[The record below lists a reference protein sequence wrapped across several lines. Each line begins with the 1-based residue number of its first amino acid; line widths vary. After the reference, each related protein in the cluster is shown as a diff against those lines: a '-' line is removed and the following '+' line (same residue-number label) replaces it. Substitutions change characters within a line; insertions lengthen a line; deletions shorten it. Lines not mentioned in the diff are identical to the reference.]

1 MQHDRT
7 ARGDLMKPERRA
19 GRIAAWER
27 RDEAEAV
34 DGSAIRCAQLES
46 RSCSDEAQNRGQDGA
61 SESGESAEHG
71 ADS

>member
-19 GRIAAWER
+19 GRIAAWEG

-46 RSCSDEAQNRGQDGA
+46 RRCSDEAQNRGQDGA